1 MAHARTQ
8 IRNAV
13 IAALSGLPTTGNR
26 VYPGRSLPLDPER
39 IGGAGLLVFSGDEP
53 EIERITMGNPAI
65 EQHSL
70 LLHVRGV
77 VKASSN
83 LEDVLDQIALEVQTA
98 MANSSAMQGGTAKS
112 CDLVALQAGEDE
124 TLEKPAGMITL
135 TYRCQYHIQANAPG
149 VLI

>member
-1 MAHARTQ
+1 MAHVRTQ

-13 IAALSGLPTTGNR
+13 IAALVGLPTTGHR
-26 VYPGRSLPLDPER
+26 VYPGRVLPIDPER
-39 IGGAGLLVFSGDEP
+39 IGGPGLLVYSGDEP

-98 MANSSAMQGGTAKS
+98 MANSSVMQGGTAKA

>member
-13 IAALSGLPTTGNR
+13 ITTLSGLPTTGNR

-39 IGGAGLLVFSGDEP
+39 IGGPGLLVFSGEEP

-65 EQHSL
+65 EQHTL

-98 MANSSAMQGGTAKS
+98 MANSNAMQGGIAKS

-135 TYRCQYHIQANAPG
+135 TYRCQYHIQANVPG
-149 VLI
+149 VLL

>member
-13 IAALSGLPTTGNR
+13 ITALTNLSTTGGR

-39 IGGAGLLVFSGDEP
+39 IGGPGLLVFSGDEP
-53 EIERITMGNPAI
+53 EIERLTIGSPPI
-65 EQHSL
+65 EQHTL

-98 MANSSAMQGGTAKS
+98 MANSAAMQGSKAKS
-112 CDLVALQAGEDE
+112 CDLVALQSGEDE
-124 TLEKPAGMITL
+124 TLEKPAGVVTL
-135 TYRCQYHIQANAPG
+135 TYRCQYHIAANEPD

>member
-1 MAHARTQ
+1 MAHVRTQ

-13 IAALSGLPTTGNR
+13 IAALVGLPTTGNR
-26 VYPGRSLPLDPER
+26 IYPGRTLPLDPER

-65 EQHSL
+65 EQHTL

-98 MANSSAMQGGTAKS
+98 MANSSAMQGSIAKS